1 MWLRQ
6 ITFCG
11 LMIAAATFSA
21 LTFAGNE
28 AAKHLQISQKYSR
41 PANENTER
49 PKKLSTFLL
58 DMKYDDFLNDIWKT
72 HDSLKS
78 ASKVELDRLEIQFKH
93 ILADY
98 QTLLERI
105 EGLDEQKE
113 EVRLLQIEI
122 KTRLVLAQSIK
133 NQVAHQLNN
142 LLLEESIEA
151 PGSEMSKTAPKLFDA
166 SAFPRYQPPPIRE
179 RPTIEPQK

>member
-11 LMIAAATFSA
+11 LVIAAVTYST

-28 AAKHLQISQKYSR
+28 FGKHLQTSQKYSR
-41 PANENTER
+41 PMNQNTEL
-49 PKKLSTFLL
+49 PKRLSTLLL
-58 DMKYDDFLNDIWKT
+58 DMKYDGFLIDIEKT
-72 HDSLKS
+72 RESLRS
-78 ASKVELDRLEIQFKH
+78 ASKVELDRMEIQIKH
-93 ILADY
+93 VLADY

-105 EGLDEQKE
+105 EGLDEEKE
-113 EVRLLQIEI
+113 EVRLLLIEI
-122 KTRLVLAQSIK
+122 KSRLVLAQSIK
-133 NQVAHQLNN
+133 NQVVHQLND

-151 PGSEMSKTAPKLFDA
+151 PGSEMTKTAPKLFDA
-166 SAFPRYQPPPIRE
+166 SAFPRYQPPPIRV